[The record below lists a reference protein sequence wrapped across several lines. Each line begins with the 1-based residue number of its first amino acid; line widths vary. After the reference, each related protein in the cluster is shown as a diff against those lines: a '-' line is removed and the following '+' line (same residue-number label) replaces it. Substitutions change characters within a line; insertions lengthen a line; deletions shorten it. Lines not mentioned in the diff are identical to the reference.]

1 MSDASADTALLDQD
15 TEVLREVFDATGGRE
30 SDEICDELTPDADA
44 TGGREIELTDVTAD
58 GLRSDGCAGC
68 CCCSEL
74 MYELC
79 RPRPEEE
86 TEVVGREMDDTGVAL
101 AVAVATGGREIDD
114 TAVAVGRCG
123 AYWEYGFIAGCAAS
137 RA

>member
-1 MSDASADTALLDQD
+1 M
-15 TEVLREVFDATGGRE
+15 
-30 SDEICDELTPDADA
+30 
-44 TGGREIELTDVTAD
+44 TAD

-86 TEVVGREMDDTGVAL
+86 TDVVGREMDDTGVAD

-123 AYWEYGFIAGCAAS
+123 AYWEYGFIARRRG
-137 RA
+137 REDGHKRLHDDQN